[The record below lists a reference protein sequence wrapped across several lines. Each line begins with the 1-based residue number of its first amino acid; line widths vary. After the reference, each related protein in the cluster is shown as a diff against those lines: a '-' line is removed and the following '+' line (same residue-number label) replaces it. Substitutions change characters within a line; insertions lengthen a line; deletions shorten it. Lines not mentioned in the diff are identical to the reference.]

1 MASTLQSMLEDQLL
15 NNYLS
20 IVAATA
26 LAYDYVI
33 TLPREITFGSVGSAF
48 RLRIPSDGY
57 KEKTLDP
64 NVHSVCRGT
73 DTSNCEGFPSHLGSS
88 FQVRYV
94 GLPVALVS
102 SFCNSIYLFAVWGY
116 IIFLCVS
123 DLVMVLR
130 MYAMYNQSKM
140 VLVIV
145 LVLYIPAVVALLICT
160 GIYYKPNAVVGDG
173 TFGVCAVSLTSAPQ
187 ITLYLNVTRIFLNIT
202 LCILAVA
209 RFIRHCLE
217 MRKTLGQWRTNQYM
231 KLLATES
238 LLFFVVN
245 FVSNV
250 MSLSLAVSTPG
261 TTLILLVA
269 LSNFLPFTL
278 PPRLII
284 NMREF
289 HMRRVMKS
297 MSGAILLRQQRR
309 TIYEDSVIDVS
320 A

>member
-33 TLPREITFGSVGSAF
+33 TLPREVHAYSNVPLPLLMHRAYIHKIDYIWKRRRTPMS
-48 RLRIPSDGY
+48 
-57 KEKTLDP
+57 TLF
-64 NVHSVCRGT
+64 VV
-73 DTSNCEGFPSHLGSS
+73 
-88 FQVRYV
+88 VRYV
-94 GLPVALVS
+94 GLPVAMVS
-102 SFCNSIYLFAVWGY
+102 SFCNSIYLIAVWGY
-116 IIFLCVS
+116 IVFLCVS

-160 GIYYKPNAVVGDG
+160 GIYYKPNAVVGDE

-297 MSGAILLRQQRR
+297 MSGAIVLRQQRR
-309 TIYEDSVIDVS
+309 AIYEDNVIDVS